1 MFVQLVCKNCN
12 PDKKDEIYQTL
23 GALSQREG
31 VQIED
36 RGHAVEIF
44 VCPQGKI
51 TVQEDENDV
60 VLAANTRHGGPGF
73 HAFVVDF
80 FEDLQE
86 EVEGEYELFD
96 DTEYN
101 KDEDFDRL
109 IAKYEEELEYVRKL
123 ILDRPGFSEKNY
135 MFDETYYLPQV
146 QQGKINTATGT
157 MDLTTFQT
165 TNIKHLMDR
174 FYVWND
180 WDRDGQFYLNSA
192 LTLIAKDYYGQYS
205 MMDEV
210 SEKIAQ
216 TIADDIEVAYRLNP
230 LLPMPLQT
238 YGEICDMLH
247 RDRKLKGAIAMEE
260 EIMPYRNENVH
271 HIFEDAR
278 IVALGS
284 AQRNYDPIT
293 QSLFL
298 SAPYQDEG
306 EWSWLIQA
314 SLQPDILSNVD
325 ELLERE
331 PYVTQEQNV
340 IWMDEYAEDG
350 IQYIDAII
358 REDERYLYVH
368 ALAQEFDR
376 MDYLRKCILQ
386 SGFYHA

>member
-1 MFVQLVCKNCN
+1 MFVQLICKDRN
-12 PDKKDEIYQTL
+12 PDQMDEIYQTL

-36 RGHAVEIF
+36 RGHAVEIL

-51 TVQEDENDV
+51 VAQEDEKDLI
-60 VLAANTRHGGPGF
+60 LAANTRHGGPGF

-86 EVEGEYELFD
+86 EVEGEYEFFD

-109 IAKYEEELEYVRKL
+109 ITKYEEELEYVRKL

-135 MFDETYYLPQV
+135 MFDETYYLPQA
-146 QQGKINTATGT
+146 QQGKINTATGV
-157 MDLTTFQT
+157 MDLTDFQT
-165 TNIKHLMDR
+165 TNIKYLMDR

-192 LTLIAKDYYGQYS
+192 LTLIAKDYYGKYS
-205 MMDEV
+205 HMDEV
-210 SEKIAQ
+210 SAKVAE
-216 TIADDIEVAYRLNP
+216 TIAEDIEAAYRLNP
-230 LLPMPLQT
+230 LLPLPLNT
-238 YGEICDMLH
+238 YQEICELLH
-247 RDRKLKGAIAMEE
+247 RESKLKGAIAMDE
-260 EIMPYRNENVH
+260 EIVPYRNKDVH

-284 AQRNYDPIT
+284 AQRNYDPIC

-314 SLQPDILSNVD
+314 SLQPDILTNVD

-331 PYVTQEQNV
+331 PIVRDDQTIV
-340 IWMDEYAEDG
+340 WMDEYFEEG
-350 IQYIDAII
+350 IDYIDAII
-358 REDERYLYVH
+358 REDERYLYIH
-368 ALAQEFDR
+368 SLAQDLAQ
-376 MDYLRKCILQ
+376 MDYLRQCILQ